1 MSSGGALLIVGT
13 PIGNL
18 SDISSRGVEALTRAD
33 VIACEDTRRTGM
45 LLKHLGVP
53 KRPFVV
59 VNEHTEFDASTK
71 LVDRILAGETVALV
85 SDAGMPLVSDPG
97 ERLVASAL
105 EANCVV
111 DVMPGPTAISAALV
125 LSGLSSRRF
134 VFEGFLPRK
143 GSERATVLLDIA
155 QSPRTV
161 VLYESPR
168 RVTKTLA
175 DLAAA
180 CGGDRQVAVARE
192 LTKLHQE
199 VWRGSL
205 AAGSAYFAD
214 AAAKGEFVVVVE
226 AISTDTAEVTD
237 DDISAQ
243 LRIHL
248 DDGLSVRDA
257 TAEVVG
263 QLGVAKRRVY
273 AIATDLRSQ

>member
-1 MSSGGALLIVGT
+1 MSGGGALLIVGT

-18 SDISSRGVEALTRAD
+18 GDISPRAIEALTNSD

-45 LLKHLGVP
+45 LLKHLGIP

-59 VNEHTEFDASTK
+59 INEHTEFDTAAK
-71 LVDRILAGETVALV
+71 LVDRMLAGETVALV

-97 ERLVASAL
+97 ERLVAAAL
-105 EANCVV
+105 DANCAV
-111 DVMPGPTAISAALV
+111 DVMPGPTALSSALV
-125 LSGLSSRRF
+125 LSGMSSRRF

-143 GSERATVLLDIA
+143 GSERATALLDIA

-161 VLYESPR
+161 VLYESPH
-168 RVTKTLA
+168 RVAKTLT

-180 CGGDRQVAVARE
+180 CGGDRRVAVARE

-205 AAGSAYFAD
+205 EAGSAYFAD
-214 AAAKGEFVVVVE
+214 AGAKGEFVVVVD
-226 AISTDTAEVTD
+226 AIAATTTEVTD

-243 LRIHL
+243 LRLHL

-263 QLGVAKRRVY
+263 QFGVAKRRVY